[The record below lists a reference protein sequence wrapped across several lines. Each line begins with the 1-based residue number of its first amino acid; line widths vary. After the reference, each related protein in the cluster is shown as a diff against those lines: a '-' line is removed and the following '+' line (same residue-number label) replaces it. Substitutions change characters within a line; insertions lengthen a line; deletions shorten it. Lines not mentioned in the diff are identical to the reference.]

1 MSDYDTLKD
10 AKLSDFKAILGTIDR
25 SPYTKYQS
33 EHLDTLEAFDRHL
46 ELLVSNLALQ
56 NALIRQQIVI
66 QKENQEIEKD
76 KIRMLK
82 RIADE
87 LESSRR
93 GYVV

>member
-33 EHLDTLEAFDRHL
+33 EHLDALEGLERYL
-46 ELLVSNLALQ
+46 ELLSSNLAMQ

-66 QKENQEIEKD
+66 QKDNQEIEKD

-87 LESSRR
+87 LQSSRR

>member
-10 AKLSDFKAILGTIDR
+10 AKLSDFKAILGTIDS

-33 EHLDTLEAFDRHL
+33 EHLDALEGLERHL
-46 ELLVSNLALQ
+46 ELLSSNLAMQ

-66 QKENQEIEKD
+66 QKDNQEIEKD

-87 LESSRR
+87 LQSSRR